1 MDNGSFET
9 KDELDSEVGGSRDE
23 AVRSRKPSEKP
34 CTPETKSQKRRIYKN
49 VLLVSISFLLLFV
62 AFESMSKLQSSINTV
77 DNLGLWSSVVI
88 YASLILSCLFV
99 PSLVISKLTLKW
111 TMVASILCY
120 STYIAAQ
127 FYPQVRAFRTLIQF
141 TLLTLSQTISHQQ
154 LNLTKPTRTSS
165 TLCCQR
171 EQWSVLLLLRFGRP
185 SALSSLNLLAGRL
198 LLLLLRSLTLLKF
211 RLVALGEEG
220 EVEAVMAKFFGVFFF
235 FFQCNS
241 ILGNLISTAV
251 LSTGLEVGLHRTISQ
266 CNHVWALRSPNST
279 FSLRG
284 KPHSRRKQ
292 WKCVDP
298 TSARPMPTKAST
310 SSTSTSRS

>member
-62 AFESMSKLQSSINTV
+62 AFESMSKLQSSINAV

-141 TLLTLSQTISHQQ
+141 TLLTLSQTISLHS
-154 LNLTKPTRTSS
+154 TS
-165 TLCCQR
+165 Q
-171 EQWSVLLLLRFGRP
+171 FY
-185 SALSSLNLLAGRL
+185 
-198 LLLLLRSLTLLKF
+198 TLLPT
-211 RLVALGEEG
+211 G
-220 EVEAVMAKFFGVFFF
+220 AVVGLAAAPLWSAKCSFLTQSARRSSSFFF
-235 FFQCNS
+235 FS
-241 ILGNLISTAV
+241 
-251 LSTGLEVGLHRTISQ
+251 GL
-266 CNHVWALRSPNST
+266 
-279 FSLRG
+279 
-284 KPHSRRKQ
+284 
-292 WKCVDP
+292 
-298 TSARPMPTKAST
+298 
-310 SSTSTSRS
+310 

>member
-34 CTPETKSQKRRIYKN
+34 RTAETKSQKRRIYKN

-171 EQWSVLLLLRFGRP
+171 EQWSVLLLLHFGRP

-198 LLLLLRSLTLLKF
+198 LSSSSQVSNLAEVQVGSIGGGGGGRGCDGKILWSLLLLLPVQLHTWQPHKHRSLVNRIGGWSPSHNF
-211 RLVALGEEG
+211 AMQPCLVF
-220 EVEAVMAKFFGVFFF
+220 EV
-235 FFQCNS
+235 S
-241 ILGNLISTAV
+241 
-251 LSTGLEVGLHRTISQ
+251 
-266 CNHVWALRSPNST
+266 
-279 FSLRG
+279 
-284 KPHSRRKQ
+284 
-292 WKCVDP
+292 
-298 TSARPMPTKAST
+298 
-310 SSTSTSRS
+310 

>member
-34 CTPETKSQKRRIYKN
+34 RTAETKSQKRRIYKN

-127 FYPQVRAFRTLIQF
+127 FYPQVRASCTCTLIQF
-141 TLLTLSQTISHQQ
+141 TLLTLSQTISLHS
-154 LNLTKPTRTSS
+154 TS
-165 TLCCQR
+165 Q
-171 EQWSVLLLLRFGRP
+171 FY
-185 SALSSLNLLAGRL
+185 
-198 LLLLLRSLTLLKF
+198 TLLPT
-211 RLVALGEEG
+211 G
-220 EVEAVMAKFFGVFFF
+220 AVVGLAAAPLCSFLTQSARRSSSFFF
-235 FFQCNS
+235 FS
-241 ILGNLISTAV
+241 
-251 LSTGLEVGLHRTISQ
+251 GL
-266 CNHVWALRSPNST
+266 
-279 FSLRG
+279 
-284 KPHSRRKQ
+284 
-292 WKCVDP
+292 
-298 TSARPMPTKAST
+298 
-310 SSTSTSRS
+310 